1 MRDERPQSLQGANA
15 SCIKVCSQE
24 QIAKVAD
31 LAREIW
37 QEHYVPI
44 VGQEQV
50 SYMLERFQ
58 SQKAIAQ
65 QIAQGYEYYLLD
77 KDGQDE
83 GYAAVVPDLSQACLL
98 LSKIYVRRSARGCG
112 LGKKALKY
120 VESICRQRGI
130 KTIWLTVNK
139 NNNESIA
146 WYSQMGFTNAGS
158 TVQDIGSGF
167 VMDDYQMEKTVDP
180 HASSEVL
187 HSST

>member
-1 MRDERPQSLQGANA
+1 MRDERPHSLQGANA

-58 SQKAIAQ
+58 SQRAIAQ
-65 QIAQGYEYYLLD
+65 QIAEGCEYYLLD
-77 KDGQDE
+77 KEGQGE
-83 GYAAVVPDLSQACLL
+83 GYVAVVPNLKRACLL

-112 LGKKALKY
+112 LGKKALQY
-120 VESICRQRGI
+120 VESMCRQRGI
-130 KTIWLTVNK
+130 ETIWLTVNK
-139 NNNESIA
+139 NNRDSIA
-146 WYSQMGFTNAGS
+146 WYSQMGFTNAGP

-167 VMDDYQMEKTVDP
+167 VMDDYQMEKMVDP
-180 HASSEVL
+180 QASTEVL
-187 HSST
+187 HS